1 MKSLP
6 ALVLLLLSLDAC
18 GVEQSQPAPATDP
31 DKWGH
36 LPPEDEPEQRASTGA
51 ALPDTNKRA

>member
-6 ALVLLLLSLDAC
+6 ALVLILFSLDAC
-18 GVEQSQPAPATDP
+18 GVEQSQPAPVVP
-31 DKWGH
+31 DEQWGH